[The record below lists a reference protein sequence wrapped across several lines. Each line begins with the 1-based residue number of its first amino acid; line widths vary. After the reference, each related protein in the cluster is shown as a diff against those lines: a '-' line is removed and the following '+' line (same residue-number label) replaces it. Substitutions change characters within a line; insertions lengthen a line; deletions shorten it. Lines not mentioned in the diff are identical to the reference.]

1 MYNAGWR
8 ISQGLLTTFFALCRM
23 YTACGSV
30 REATFFAQ
38 QAEELATALNAPAM
52 TARALTWK
60 AELELN
66 QGLTEDGCE
75 TLERASRFLQYGQ
88 GVDQIAKDGDI
99 LELVEIKRLVGQY
112 ELDDDAEAANE
123 SARKILLRLDETL
136 GAFDGLAFGYVLV
149 KDLLIVSY

>member
-1 MYNAGWR
+1 M
-8 ISQGLLTTFFALCRM
+8 
-23 YTACGSV
+23 
-30 REATFFAQ
+30 
-38 QAEELATALNAPAM
+38 
-52 TARALTWK
+52 
-60 AELELN
+60 
-66 QGLTEDGCE
+66 
-75 TLERASRFLQYGQ
+75 
-88 GVDQIAKDGDI
+88 DQIAKDGDI